1 MFLFL
6 PLQSPKAFLE
16 SYEDMLLYTQRDE
29 TWPITKMELEGRGV
43 SNTLIQLLQACL
55 VPFIEHSLHQL
66 VSSGIAW
73 KCHLGGAFLG

>member
-1 MFLFL
+1 MFLFVFTFYIL

-43 SNTLIQLLQACL
+43 SNTLIQLLQARL
-55 VPFIEHSLHQL
+55 VPLLDVPSTTWYL
-66 VSSGIAW
+66 V
-73 KCHLGGAFLG
+73 